1 VSLRRGEVWAL
12 RGYPLPVLVI
22 SGGMYN
28 DQPAPRTVLAMPV
41 VIGEATDA
49 WTAPIGDGELAV
61 VDRMRPYPKRD
72 FTQQHRRVDVQ
83 ALTEVD
89 NLLFKILATD

>member
-1 VSLRRGEVWAL
+1 MSLRRGEVWAL

-49 WTAPIGDGELAV
+49 
-61 VDRMRPYPKRD
+61 
-72 FTQQHRRVDVQ
+72 
-83 ALTEVD
+83 
-89 NLLFKILATD
+89 